1 MNGLSDV
8 RLKVYGGELERVKA
22 KSLVSVTDGMSGL
35 GLMVHRWKTRRALLE
50 LTADQLKDIG
60 LSRADAIEE
69 GLKPFWRS

>member
-8 RLKVYGGELERVKA
+8 RLKLYGGELGQARHK
-22 KSLVSVTDGMSGL
+22 VSPAASRDMGML
-35 GLMVHRWKTRRALLE
+35 RLWAHRWRTRQALLE
-50 LTADQLKDIG
+50 LTPAQLKDIG

>member
-8 RLKVYGGELERVKA
+8 RLKVYGGELEQVEA
-22 KSLVSVTDGMSGL
+22 KSIVSVTHGMRGL
-35 GLMVHRWKTRRALLE
+35 HLMAHRWRTRRALLE

-60 LSRADAIEE
+60 LSRADALDE